1 MNIYWFLFITL
12 LILVLQGWI
21 YRHWGSSHLHYSRTF
36 STSTCFAGDEV
47 QILETI
53 SNRKLLPLPW
63 LLLQSQFETHL
74 QFQHQT
80 NLEISKGQFYQNHKS
95 IFSLM
100 PYTQIIRKHHVLCL
114 NRGCF
119 KLSSVSMTFGD
130 AFGVSKISKQLQ
142 LDSELLVFP
151 KSISMDEVPLPSQS
165 WQGDVI
171 VRRWVM
177 DDPFTVAGAR
187 EYQYGDT
194 LSGINWKATARSGNL
209 QVHNRER
216 TADHRVMIM
225 VNFDLNESVQT
236 QVSDPATIEKGLTYA
251 VTIAEWVINQ
261 GMEVG
266 FACNGYSLDAPKE
279 PVYISPCG
287 GKEALN
293 HMYRVMAKLV
303 IAQSIGFEQFM
314 ADTIADHLSGSDIV
328 LITAYVSDEIHK
340 HIEDLKTTGNI
351 VTLVELHADIKTEE
365 E

>member
-12 LILVLQGWI
+12 LILALQGWI
-21 YRHWGSSHLHYSRTF
+21 YRKWGSSHLHYSRTF
-36 STSTCFAGDEV
+36 STSACFAGDEV
-47 QILETI
+47 QMLETI

-63 LLLQSQFETHL
+63 LLLQSQFQTQL

-119 KLSSVSMTFGD
+119 KLNSVSMTLGD
-130 AFGVSKISKQLQ
+130 AFGVSRISKTLQ
-142 LDSELLVFP
+142 LDAELLVFP
-151 KSISMDEVPLPSQS
+151 KSIPMEEVPLPSQS
-165 WQGDVI
+165 WQGEVI

-177 DDPFTVAGAR
+177 DDPFIVAGAR
-187 EYQYGDT
+187 EYQSGDT
-194 LSGINWKATARSGNL
+194 LSGINWMATARSGKI

-216 TADHRVMIM
+216 TADHRVMII

-236 QVSDPATIEKGLTYA
+236 QVSDPDTVEKGLSYA
-251 VTIAEWVINQ
+251 ITIAEWVIDQ
-261 GMEVG
+261 GMEAG

-279 PVYISPCG
+279 PVYIAPRA

-293 HMYRVMAKLV
+293 HLYHVMAKLV

-314 ADTIADHLSGSDIV
+314 ENIIADQMSGTDIV
-328 LITAYVSDEIHK
+328 LITAYISSEIDT
-340 HIEDLKTTGNI
+340 HIEYLKTTGNI
-351 VTLVELHADIKTEE
+351 VTVIPLHADTKTGEE
-365 E
+365 

>member
-21 YRHWGSSHLHYSRTF
+21 YRQWGWSQLHYSRTF
-36 STSTCFAGDEV
+36 STSTCFSGDEV

-63 LLLQSQFETHL
+63 LLLESQFQTQL

-119 KLSSVSMTFGD
+119 KLSTVSMTSGD
-130 AFGVSKISKQLQ
+130 AFGVSKISKTLQ
-142 LDSELLVFP
+142 LNSELLVFP
-151 KSISMDEVPLPSQS
+151 KSISMEDVPLPSQS

-171 VRRWVM
+171 VRRWII
-177 DDPFTVAGAR
+177 DDPFIVAGAR
-187 EYQYGDT
+187 DYQYGDS
-194 LSGINWKATARSGNL
+194 LGGINWKATARSGVL

-236 QVSDPATIEKGLTYA
+236 QVSDPDTVEKGLSYA
-251 VTIAEWVINQ
+251 ITIAEWVIGQ
-261 GMEVG
+261 GMEAG

-279 PVYISPCG
+279 PVYIAPHG
-287 GKEALN
+287 GNEALN
-293 HMYRVMAKLV
+293 HLYHVMAKLV

-314 ADTIADHLSGSDIV
+314 ANTIVDQMSGTDIV
-328 LITAYVSDEIHK
+328 LITAYISDEIHR
-340 HIEDLKTTGNI
+340 HIENLKSTGNI
-351 VTLVELHADIKTEE
+351 VTLIELHADAKMEE